1 MRLQLDTS
9 NIVRRS
15 ITVIAAT
22 TLVLTM
28 LGGAALAAPPV
39 VRDHIASS
47 GAGATNTACVG
58 TVCTATSVF
67 VVVDNS
73 GGPSQAC
80 LDITRYDSVAL
91 MLLGYENGC
100 APLVEGG
107 FSMDSKGLASA
118 ALSPIG
124 ITVQA
129 FTCDSSGCVPT
140 GAPRVAHVSA
150 TYAGIGD
157 TNTFRSNSKST
168 FGGCTM
174 YFVGKGSSRDATA
187 SLTVGSQSLDA
198 LGSLFTST
206 QKIKVLCH

>member
-1 MRLQLDTS
+1 MRLQLGTS

-22 TLVLTM
+22 TLVFAM

-39 VRDHIASS
+39 VRDHFASS
-47 GAGATNTACVG
+47 GAGATNTVCVG

-67 VVVDNS
+67 VIVDNS

-80 LDITRYDSVAL
+80 VDITRYDSVAFA
-91 MLLGYENGC
+91 LLGYENGC
-100 APLVEGG
+100 APLAESG
-107 FSMDSKGLASA
+107 FSMDTKDLASA
-118 ALSPIG
+118 ALSPID
-124 ITVQA
+124 ITLQA
-129 FTCDSSGCVPT
+129 FTCDSNGCLPT
-140 GAPRVAHVSA
+140 GAPRVAHVGA
-150 TYAGIGD
+150 TYTGAGD

-174 YFVGKGSSRDATA
+174 YFVGKGSSRNATA
-187 SLTVGSQSLDA
+187 SFTVESQSLDA